1 MSLIAKKIR
10 PIVLSKRSWNGDG
23 VRLSAI
29 SVFLP
34 TCPCSAGWRWC
45 ASTCWGPSG
54 GWSPASSTPAPDG
67 SLPTQ
72 SSDGDFH
79 SSGPYSLWR
88 HPSSLRRDLATTRWS
103 DTTTALSTKNRR
115 VNWFSSTFQCASSS
129 SSTWSAS
136 SSAWSTSEP
145 IEVANSARAGKG
157 QKPFW
162 RRSPWTGIQ
171 GHRW

>member
-1 MSLIAKKIR
+1 MNLIAKKIR

-45 ASTCWGPSG
+45 ASTCWEPSG

-72 SSDGDFH
+72 SLGGDFH
-79 SSGPYSLWR
+79 SSGPVSLSL
-88 HPSSLRRDLATTRWS
+88 PQSSLRRSPYTIHWLVTTCAS
-103 DTTTALSTKNRR
+103 STKTQG
-115 VNWFSSTFQCASSS
+115 VNWSSSTSRCASSS

-136 SSAWSTSEP
+136 SSAWSTWEP